1 MSATIIPF
9 ERPRNES
16 VMSLRSLVPETA
28 MTAEL
33 LGTERE
39 SNAIQISPDGLMLTV
54 GYSIME
60 ATEVWISNRKGQTAE
75 GIILAHDY
83 DSGGKFCNKFNIM
96 GCQQDA
102 VTTLCQAAK
111 DLTQLL
117 FGGVVQATS
126 GFIKQE
132 QWWLCGHNQ
141 TQGQQHLLAFG
152 EISGVRRVAHFR
164 CHEGKQ
170 RSGRTERASGI
181 NI

>member
-83 DSGGKFCNKFNIM
+83 DSGLALIRPSASLGKAYLET
-96 GCQQDA
+96 DSA
-102 VTTLCQAAK
+102 DT
-111 DLTQLL
+111 
-117 FGGVVQATS
+117 
-126 GFIKQE
+126 
-132 QWWLCGHNQ
+132 
-141 TQGQQHLLAFG
+141 
-152 EISGVRRVAHFR
+152 
-164 CHEGKQ
+164 
-170 RSGRTERASGI
+170 I
-181 NI
+181 NIGDQVEVLTST